1 MRSRFRC
8 PWTQKST
15 PGFQLIS
22 LSLGSNFGQS
32 RGVIPGYIAELP
44 TVAVGNSPFS
54 IPKRK
59 MRYLRGFRET

>member
-1 MRSRFRC
+1 MPLDSKKYPRF
-8 PWTQKST
+8 ST
-15 PGFQLIS
+15 HLAVVRFY
-22 LSLGSNFGQS
+22 FGQS